1 MATLDEKSAKG
12 QLEERR
18 GEDGAPPHLEPPQ
31 MLSFL
36 TPPLRR
42 TLGRLQGAPDGVPEL
57 ALLTLPYEGSLKTL
71 AELGLVE
78 LDQRM
83 PDGVGS
89 RLLGHGE
96 TPETAELIDL
106 MITDLGRDVMALCA
120 AEGSDR
126 EVENLS
132 GEFRNLTP
140 PADIQLKLNKA

>member
-1 MATLDEKSAKG
+1 MATLDEKIAKG
-12 QLEERR
+12 QREE
-18 GEDGAPPHLEPPQ
+18 GSPPHLEPSQ
-31 MLSFL
+31 MLPFL
-36 TPPLRR
+36 GPPLRR
-42 TLGRLQGAPDGVPEL
+42 TLGRLRGAPDGVPEL

-78 LDQRM
+78 LDQRI
-83 PDGVGS
+83 PEGVGS

-96 TPETAELIDL
+96 TETAELIDL
-106 MITDLGRDVMALCA
+106 TITDLGRETMALCA
-120 AEGSDR
+120 AEDSDR